1 MWGGSIITNTILV
14 VDDEQ
19 EIVNFLKEILLL
31 EGYSVVTALN
41 GTSAIEMLTD
51 EISLVILDVMLP
63 DMDGFHV
70 CKEIRKSLSC
80 PILFLSA
87 DATEKSKIEGL
98 MIGGDDYIHKPFSIS
113 ELKARIIANLRRVKN
128 VEDEEQKHVLSFEN
142 IKINLKSHEVLVK
155 DQPIRFTKTE
165 FDLLKTFALHPQQ
178 VLTKEQ
184 LFNQVW
190 GYNSES
196 DLLTVVEHIKKIRTK
211 LSLLD
216 PDYKYI
222 ETSWGIGYKWSIT
235 KC

>member
-1 MWGGSIITNTILV
+1 M
-14 VDDEQ
+14 
-19 EIVNFLKEILLL
+19 
-31 EGYSVVTALN
+31 EGYSIFTALD
-41 GTSAIEMLTD
+41 GASAIR
-51 EISLVILDVMLP
+51 ISLEKKVDLVILDVMLP

-87 DATEKSKIEGL
+87 NVTEKSKIEGL
-98 MIGGDDYIHKPFSIS
+98 MIGGDDYILKPFSIS
-113 ELKARIIANLRRVKN
+113 ELKARIIANLRRVKHFEDKEKKN
-128 VEDEEQKHVLSFEN
+128 VLHFQNL
-142 IKINLKSHEVLVK
+142 KINLSSYEVFMK

-190 GYNSES
+190 GCNSDS

-211 LSLLD
+211 LALLD

-222 ETSWGIGYKWSIT
+222 ETSWGIGYKWSIS